1 MRLWWLVNHGLML
14 GSTVHQYH
22 PIPSLCS
29 THPCEE
35 KYKTVNNPILT
46 EGWSGSVYN
55 ISVASFVIIQK
66 VYQYERNFGYSV
78 VVSGTPI
85 YLCITFFCFCC
96 HKDSLHLSRNNT
108 WHLSKNRYVEKP
120 VKLHVAR
127 AKMQIVLSAILHFD
141 DDFVRKSGI
150 FCNDLIIQKLLT
162 ITSALQGFQSQKCQ
176 YMSPSLFCKQNT
188 CILIH
193 FAYCYTFC
201 RKFILVWQLF

>member
-14 GSTVHQYH
+14 GSTVHQYKSVNI
-22 PIPSLCS
+22 IPSLCS

-46 EGWSGSVYN
+46 KGWSESVYN
-55 ISVASFVIIQK
+55 ISVTSFVIIQK
-66 VYQYERNFGYSV
+66 LYQYELNFWYSG

-127 AKMQIVLSAILHFD
+127 AKMQIVLSAILHSD

-150 FCNDLIIQKLLT
+150 FLWWLDHSKTADNHKR
-162 ITSALQGFQSQKCQ
+162 
-176 YMSPSLFCKQNT
+176 
-188 CILIH
+188 
-193 FAYCYTFC
+193 FARLPEPEMPIYVT
-201 RKFILVWQLF
+201 